1 MVRVSASLDLRLAG
15 LGRVLR
21 LSDCPEVLDALR
33 AAMAGWPVEVIEA
46 EGMAPPIRLGRE
58 GRGYRQRSP
67 ALPDGLF
74 FSTPTEAACSLIA
87 DLVGEYFDRHPD
99 SIGLHGGSVEVD
111 GRLVIF
117 PASHRAGKSTLTAAF
132 AAAGF
137 RVFGDDVLAL
147 TPEGEGMALGIAPR
161 LRLPLPESFAP
172 GFLDYAERH
181 AGPADRRYRYVVPP
195 RGRLA
200 SHGEVR
206 PLGAV
211 VLLARDEGV
220 VAPALSRLAPGEGL
234 LRLLCENFAPEV
246 ASEALMERF
255 LPLMGQ
261 TPCLLLR
268 YSEPLAA
275 ARALGGALSGPLPA
289 ALPAASL
296 VARPTLST
304 GALPDGPWAPE
315 QSVLDYPLDDELFLV
330 EVASGAIHRLNPTGR
345 LIWQLL
351 RHEPLSPEE
360 LAELLGEHF
369 GLPWGGVLEDVQA
382 LLAGLAAAG
391 LVSPAGMVSDCP

>member
-1 MVRVSASLDLRLAG
+1 MSHDLCLPG

-21 LSDCPEVLDALR
+21 LAGCPEMLGALQ
-33 AAMAGWPVEVIEA
+33 AAMPGWPAEVIEA
-46 EGMAPPIRLGRE
+46 EGAVPPIRLRRE
-58 GRGYRQRSP
+58 GRGYRQHSP
-67 ALPDGLF
+67 ALPEGLYL
-74 FSTPTEAACSLIA
+74 STPAEAACSLIA

-99 SIGLHGGSVEVD
+99 HIGLHGGSVEVD

-211 VLLARDEGV
+211 VLLARDEEA
-220 VAPALSRLAPGEGL
+220 VAPALSRLVPGEGL
-234 LRLLCENFAPEV
+234 LRLLCENFASEA
-246 ASEALMERF
+246 ASETLVERF

-261 TPCLLLR
+261 IPCLLLR

-275 ARALGGALSGPLPA
+275 ASALGEALSGPLPT

-296 VARPTLST
+296 VARPTPSM
-304 GALPDGPWAPE
+304 GGLPDGPWAPE
-315 QSVLDYPLDDELFLV
+315 QSVLDYPLGEELFLV
-330 EVASGAIHRLNPTGR
+330 AVASGAIHRLNPTGR

-351 RHEPLSPEE
+351 RHEPLAPDE
-360 LAELLGEHF
+360 LAELLGEYF
-369 GLPWGGVLEDVQA
+369 AQPPARVLEDVQA
-382 LLAGLAAAG
+382 LLAGLAGAG
-391 LVSPAGMVSDCP
+391 LVSPAGAVSDCP